1 MLVGEWNLFLFGTYK
16 LLCCL
21 SSKNEMLD
29 LDMSTPVED
38 EVTSDS
44 DNEIVKRVQQG
55 DKEAYNILV
64 LRYQHKVCD
73 IAFRYVGNYVDA
85 NDVAQEAFIRAYRA
99 LNNFRGESSFY
110 TWLYRITSNTAKSF
124 IEKNQKMRHAA
135 NIDDLEFEL
144 ENSHDERSQLV
155 THESPDSLIESEEL
169 QQVINQTVKELPSDL
184 KRAIILRE
192 VEDMSYEDIAQVMK
206 TPIGTVRSRIFRARQ
221 FIEERLVQ
229 FSKGL

>member
-1 MLVGEWNLFLFGTYK
+1 
-16 LLCCL
+16 
-21 SSKNEMLD
+21 MLD
-29 LDMSTPVED
+29 VDMSTPVED
-38 EVTSDS
+38 EVTSNS

-85 NDVAQEAFIRAYRA
+85 NDVAQEAFIRAYCA

-135 NIDDLEFEL
+135 NIDDLEFDL
-144 ENSHDERSQLV
+144 ESSSDERSQLV

-169 QQVINQTVKELPSDL
+169 QQVINQAVKELPDDL

-192 VEDMSYEDIAQVMK
+192 VEYMSYEDIAQVMK

>member
-1 MLVGEWNLFLFGTYK
+1 
-16 LLCCL
+16 
-21 SSKNEMLD
+21 
-29 LDMSTPVED
+29 MSTPVED
-38 EVTSDS
+38 EVTSNS

-85 NDVAQEAFIRAYRA
+85 NDVAQEAFIRAYCA

-135 NIDDLEFEL
+135 NIDDLEFDL
-144 ENSHDERSQLV
+144 ESSSDERSQLV

-169 QQVINQTVKELPSDL
+169 QQVINQAVKELPDDL

-192 VEDMSYEDIAQVMK
+192 VEYMSYEDIAQVMK

>member
-1 MLVGEWNLFLFGTYK
+1 
-16 LLCCL
+16 
-21 SSKNEMLD
+21 
-29 LDMSTPVED
+29 MSTPVED
-38 EVTSDS
+38 TVAASDS

-55 DKEAYNILV
+55 EKEAYNILV

-73 IAFRYVGNYVDA
+73 IAFKYVGNYVDA

-110 TWLYRITSNTAKSF
+110 TWLYRIVSNTAKSF
-124 IEKNQKMRHAA
+124 LEQNQKHRYAVDV
-135 NIDDLEFEL
+135 DDPDFDNQQDVKGL
-144 ENSHDERSQLV
+144 LV
-155 THESPDSLIESEEL
+155 THDSPDALIESDEL
-169 QQVINQTVKELPSDL
+169 QQVINQAMQELPADL

-192 VEDMSYEDIAQVMK
+192 VEEMSYEDIAKVMQ

-221 FIEERLVQ
+221 FIEERLAQ